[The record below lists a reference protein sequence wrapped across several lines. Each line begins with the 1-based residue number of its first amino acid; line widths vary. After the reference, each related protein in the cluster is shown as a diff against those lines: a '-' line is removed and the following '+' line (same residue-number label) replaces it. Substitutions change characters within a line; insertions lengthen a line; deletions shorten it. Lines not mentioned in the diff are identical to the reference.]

1 MTYKEKIAWL
11 SQYRAAVNR
20 ERMLESELEMLRSD
34 AERVTACMG
43 GMPGAGPDVNR
54 LPRAVERIDETRKK
68 LEQEIEDCVDRRFEV
83 MRVVAAVAAPDVQ
96 EVLRRR
102 YILGQTYPE
111 IADAVGLVLRRVY
124 QIHRAGV
131 LDLDLEPVCKTDGT
145 NIS

>member
-34 AERVTACMG
+34 AERVTACIS
-43 GMPGAGPDVNR
+43 GMPGAGPDVDR

-131 LDLDLEPVCKTDGT
+131 LALELEQTPATTTTKV
-145 NIS
+145 S

>member
-54 LPRAVERIDETRKK
+54 LPRAVERIAETRKK

-131 LDLDLEPVCKTDGT
+131 LDLDLEPACKTAGT
-145 NIS
+145 KIS

>member
-111 IADAVGLVLRRVY
+111 IADAVGLVLRLVY

-131 LDLDLEPVCKTDGT
+131 LDLDLEPACKTAGT
-145 NIS
+145 KIS

>member
-11 SQYRAAVNR
+11 GQYRAAVNR
-20 ERMLESELEMLRSD
+20 ERLLESELEMLRSA

-54 LPRAVERIDETRKK
+54 LPHAVERIDETRKK
-68 LEQEIEDCVDRRFEV
+68 LELEIEDCVERRFEV
-83 MRVVAAVAAPDVQ
+83 TRVVASIAAPDVQ

-131 LDLDLEPVCKTDGT
+131 LALDLDALTQPPQKV
-145 NIS
+145 S

>member
-131 LDLDLEPVCKTDGT
+131 LDLDLEPACKTAGT
-145 NIS
+145 KIS